1 MSSNIEIVAIGGSIE
16 DRKLRCAAAKE
27 IAPEFDHCYLSAGC
41 PQNFPIK
48 TNKALLKYAN
58 KSVNE
63 LKKLNCG
70 PNDTVVI
77 IGQTNFN
84 PREFSELIEGIDPS
98 ASVLLQGPGFNMI
111 PPNLSSFSET
121 HENVVAIPAT
131 ACPSYPMSSIKR
143 LFETYKDVGCM
154 ESLQKSAL
162 AQFWL
167 TRYDG
172 SFYRQFGLANIGR
185 EAMKTLELTVA
196 SMFTDQV
203 KDLGDDELKE
213 MANTIFVSLSVS
225 LDFEFTKDKQNTEYP
240 SGAFVAWKL
249 LMDLSSF
256 KDGDKSLGWL
266 YKLNDI
272 LFHVMKTYQDVD
284 IKEYDGFVISTL
296 LNRNTSPKRDDHLT
310 NMFNAMSLGKV
321 PDVFSDT
328 LNRITKKGKLWVLH
342 DLGMDPVC
350 DDGIALKILSS
361 SFVQKDNSRCIV
373 I

>member
-1 MSSNIEIVAIGGSIE
+1 MSSNIEIVAIGGNIE

-27 IAPEFDHCYLSAGC
+27 IAPGFDHCYLSAGS

-48 TNKALLKYAN
+48 TNKALLDYKN
-58 KSVNE
+58 KKVTE

-121 HENVVAIPAT
+121 HENIVAIPAT
-131 ACPSYPMSSIKR
+131 ACPSYPLSSIQG
-143 LFETYKDVGCM
+143 LIETYKGVGCM
-154 ESLQKSAL
+154 TSLQKSAL

-185 EAMKTLELTVA
+185 EPMKTLELTVA
-196 SMFTDQV
+196 SMFADQV
-203 KDLGDDELKE
+203 KDLGDDGLNET
-213 MANTIFVSLSVS
+213 ANTIFVSLSVS
-225 LDFEFTKDKQNTEYP
+225 LDFEFTKDKQGTEYP
-240 SGAFVAWKL
+240 SGAFTAWKR
-249 LMDLSSF
+249 LMELSSF
-256 KDGDKSLGWL
+256 KDGDKALVWL
-266 YKLNDI
+266 NKLSDI
-272 LFHVMKTYQDVD
+272 LFHVMKTYENVE
-284 IKEYDGFVISTL
+284 IKEYDGFVMSTL
-296 LNRNTSPKRDDHLT
+296 LNKNTSPKREEHLK
-310 NMFNAMSLGKV
+310 NMFNAMTLGKV
-321 PDVFSDT
+321 PEVFSET
-328 LNRITKKGKLWVLH
+328 LERITKKGKLWVLH

-350 DDGIALKILSS
+350 DDGIALKILYSAS
-361 SFVQKDNSRCIV
+361 GNGKSRCSV
-373 I
+373 S